1 MLVSSH
7 IIERNQDRMLERQ
20 EAQFDATNSAKQAAE
35 SIDFDPIDERIAAH
49 STTQMRLAALQVAFM
64 LAGIMSEVDFEDQ
77 ELLPSELLDSLILES
92 FVEDPEDDDDEI
104 DSTVKTILSAHIA
117 DAMSTLGIDEDL
129 INDVFDS
136 DVDIADAAIETASEI
151 ILENMP
157 ADDELDDFISVFAYG
172 DEATYDAMMKEEDE
186 DEDEDE
192 EGMYDAAK
200 KPLTVGRKTRRKVGG
215 KNVTYKAVKAV
226 RDGKIKVVNKR
237 IAGKVRL
244 SAAQKAALKKA
255 RRKSTTGA
263 AVKKRMR
270 SFAKGLQRNIYNIDP
285 QKARNMRRG
294 LKASHYRRS
303 VGM

>member
-20 EAQFDATNSAKQAAE
+20 EAQFDAANSAKQAAE
-35 SIDFDPIDERIAAH
+35 SIEFDPIDERIATHA
-49 STTQMRLAALQVAFM
+49 TTQMRLAALQVAFM

-77 ELLPSELLDSLILES
+77 ELLPSELLDSLILEV

-104 DSTVKTILSAHIA
+104 DPTVKTILSAHIA
-117 DAMSTLGIDEDL
+117 DAMSTLGVDEDL

-136 DVDIADAAIETASEI
+136 DIDIADAAIETASEV

-157 ADDELDDFISVFAYG
+157 ADDELDDFISMFAYG
-172 DEATYDAMMKEEDE
+172 DEATYDAMMKEDDE
-186 DEDEDE
+186 D
-192 EGMYDAAK
+192 MYDAAK
-200 KPLTVGRKTRRKVGG
+200 KPLTVGRKTKRKVGN
-215 KNVTYKAVKAV
+215 KTVTYKAVKAV
-226 RDGKIKVVNKR
+226 RDGKVTVVNKR
-237 IAGKVRL
+237 IGGNMRL

-255 RRKSTTGA
+255 RKKSVTGT
-263 AVKKRMR
+263 AVKKRMM

-285 QKARNMRRG
+285 QKARNIRRG

>member
-35 SIDFDPIDERIAAH
+35 SIEFDPIDERIATHA
-49 STTQMRLAALQVAFM
+49 TTQMRLAALQVAFM

-77 ELLPSELLDSLILES
+77 ELLPSELLDSLILEV

-104 DSTVKTILSAHIA
+104 DPTVKTILSAHIA
-117 DAMSTLGIDEDL
+117 DAMSTLGVDEDL

-136 DVDIADAAIETASEI
+136 DIDIADAAIETASEI

-157 ADDELDDFISVFAYG
+157 ADDELDDFISMFAYG
-172 DEATYDAMMKEEDE
+172 DEATYDAMMKEDDE
-186 DEDEDE
+186 D
-192 EGMYDAAK
+192 MYDAAK
-200 KPLTVGRKTRRKVGG
+200 KPLTVGRKTKRKVGN
-215 KNVTYKAVKAV
+215 KTVTYKAVKAV
-226 RDGKIKVVNKR
+226 RDGKVTVVNKR
-237 IAGKVRL
+237 IGGNMRL

-255 RRKSTTGA
+255 RKKSATGT
-263 AVKKRMR
+263 AVKKRMM

-285 QKARNMRRG
+285 QKARNIRRG

>member
-157 ADDELDDFISVFAYG
+157 ADDELDDFISIFAYG

-186 DEDEDE
+186 
-192 EGMYDAAK
+192 GMYDAAR
-200 KPLTVGRKTRRKVGG
+200 KPLRPGKKTTRKVNG
-215 KNVTYKAVKAV
+215 KTVSYRAVKAV

-237 IAGKVRL
+237 IRGKVRL

-255 RRKSTTGA
+255 RRKSTTSS

-270 SFAKGLQRNIYNIDP
+270 SFSKGLQRNIYNIDP
-285 QKARNMRRG
+285 KKAKAMRAG
-294 LKASHYRRS
+294 LKRGFRRS
-303 VGM
+303 

>member
-35 SIDFDPIDERIAAH
+35 SIEVDPIDERIAAH
-49 STTQMRLAALQVAFM
+49 ATTQMRLAALQVAFM

-117 DAMSTLGIDEDL
+117 DAMSTLGVDEDL

-136 DVDIADAAIETASEI
+136 DVDIADAAIETVSEI

-157 ADDELDDFISVFAYG
+157 ADDELDDFISIFAYG
-172 DEATYDAMMKEEDE
+172 DEATYDAMMKEEEE
-186 DEDEDE
+186 DT
-192 EGMYDAAK
+192 YDAAK

-215 KNVTYKAVKAV
+215 KTVTYKAVKAV

-237 IAGKVRL
+237 IAGNVRL

-255 RRKSTTGA
+255 RKKSTTSS
-263 AVKKRMR
+263 AVRKRMM

>member
-35 SIDFDPIDERIAAH
+35 SIEVNPIDERIAAH

-64 LAGIMSEVDFEDQ
+64 LAGIMSEVEFEDQ

-117 DAMSTLGIDEDL
+117 DAMSTLGVDEDL

-157 ADDELDDFISVFAYG
+157 ADDELDDFISIFAYG
-172 DEATYDAMMKEEDE
+172 DEATYDAMMKEEE
-186 DEDEDE
+186 DED

-200 KPLTVGRKTRRKVGG
+200 KPLTVGRKTRRKVRG

-237 IAGKVRL
+237 IGGNVRL

-255 RRKSTTGA
+255 RRKSTTGS
-263 AVKKRMR
+263 AVRKRMM

-294 LKASHYRRS
+294 LKASHYRRT
-303 VGM
+303 VGK

>member
-35 SIDFDPIDERIAAH
+35 SIEFDPIDERIATHA
-49 STTQMRLAALQVAFM
+49 TTQMRLAALQVAFM

-77 ELLPSELLDSLILES
+77 ELLPSELLDSLILEV

-104 DSTVKTILSAHIA
+104 DPTVKTVLSAHIA
-117 DAMSTLGIDEDL
+117 DAMSTLGVDEDL

-136 DVDIADAAIETASEI
+136 DIDIADAAIETASEV

-157 ADDELDDFISVFAYG
+157 ADDELDDFISMFAYG
-172 DEATYDAMMKEEDE
+172 DEATYDAMMKEDDE
-186 DEDEDE
+186 D
-192 EGMYDAAK
+192 MYDAAK
-200 KPLTVGRKTRRKVGG
+200 KPLTVGRKTKRKVGN
-215 KNVTYKAVKAV
+215 KTVTYKAVKAV
-226 RDGKIKVVNKR
+226 RDGKVTVVNKR
-237 IAGKVRL
+237 IGGNMRL

-255 RRKSTTGA
+255 RKKSVTGT
-263 AVKKRMR
+263 AVKKRMM

-285 QKARNMRRG
+285 QKARNIRRG

>member
-35 SIDFDPIDERIAAH
+35 SIEVNPIDERIAAH
-49 STTQMRLAALQVAFM
+49 ATTQMRLAALQVAFM
-64 LAGIMSEVDFEDQ
+64 LAGIMSEVEFEDQ

-117 DAMSTLGIDEDL
+117 DAMSTLGVDEDL

-157 ADDELDDFISVFAYG
+157 ADDELDDFISIFAYG
-172 DEATYDAMMKEEDE
+172 DEATYDAMMKEEE
-186 DEDEDE
+186 DED

-200 KPLTVGRKTRRKVGG
+200 KPLTVGRKTRRKVRG

-237 IAGKVRL
+237 ISGNVRL

-255 RRKSTTGA
+255 RRKSTTGS
-263 AVKKRMR
+263 AVRKRMM

-303 VGM
+303 VGK

>member
-20 EAQFDATNSAKQAAE
+20 EAQFDATNSVKQAAE

-64 LAGIMSEVDFEDQ
+64 LAGIMSEVEFEDQ

-117 DAMSTLGIDEDL
+117 DAMSTLGVDEDL

-157 ADDELDDFISVFAYG
+157 ADDELDDFISIFAYG

-186 DEDEDE
+186 D

-200 KPLTVGRKTRRKVGG
+200 KPLTVGRKTRRKVRG

-237 IAGKVRL
+237 ISGNVRL

-255 RRKSTTGA
+255 RRKSTTGS
-263 AVKKRMR
+263 AVRKRMM

>member
-117 DAMSTLGIDEDL
+117 DAMSTLGVDEDL
-129 INDVFDS
+129 INDMFDS

-172 DEATYDAMMKEEDE
+172 DEATYDAMMKEEEEE
-186 DEDEDE
+186 D
-192 EGMYDAAK
+192 EGMYDAAR
-200 KPLTVGRKTRRKVGG
+200 KPLRPGKKTTRKVNG
-215 KNVTYKAVKAV
+215 KTISYRAVKAV

-237 IAGKVRL
+237 IRGKVRL

-255 RRKSTTGA
+255 RRKSTTSS

-270 SFAKGLQRNIYNIDP
+270 SFSKGLQRNIYNIDP
-285 QKARNMRRG
+285 KKAKAMRAG
-294 LKASHYRRS
+294 LKRGFRRS
-303 VGM
+303 

>member
-35 SIDFDPIDERIAAH
+35 SIEVDPIDERIAAH
-49 STTQMRLAALQVAFM
+49 ATTQMRLAALQVAFM

-117 DAMSTLGIDEDL
+117 DAMSTLGVDEDL

-157 ADDELDDFISVFAYG
+157 ADDELDDFISIFAYG
-172 DEATYDAMMKEEDE
+172 DEATYDAMMKEEE
-186 DEDEDE
+186 D

-200 KPLTVGRKTRRKVGG
+200 KPLTVGRKTRRKVRG

-237 IAGKVRL
+237 IRGKVRL

-255 RRKSTTGA
+255 RRKSTTSS

-270 SFAKGLQRNIYNIDP
+270 SFSKGLQRNIYNIDP
-285 QKARNMRRG
+285 KKAKAMRAG
-294 LKASHYRRS
+294 LKRGFRRS
-303 VGM
+303 

>member
-35 SIDFDPIDERIAAH
+35 SIEVDPIDERIAAH
-49 STTQMRLAALQVAFM
+49 ATTQMRLAALQVAFM
-64 LAGIMSEVDFEDQ
+64 LAGIMSEVEFEDQ

-117 DAMSTLGIDEDL
+117 DAMSTLGVDEDL

-136 DVDIADAAIETASEI
+136 DVDIADAAIETVSEI

-157 ADDELDDFISVFAYG
+157 ADDELDDFISIFAYG
-172 DEATYDAMMKEEDE
+172 DEATYDAMMKEEE
-186 DEDEDE
+186 DT
-192 EGMYDAAK
+192 YDAAK
-200 KPLTVGRKTRRKVGG
+200 KPLTVGRKTKRKVGN
-215 KNVTYKAVKAV
+215 KTVTYKAVKAV

-237 IAGKVRL
+237 IGGNVRL

-255 RRKSTTGA
+255 RKKSVTGT
-263 AVKKRMR
+263 AVKKRMM

-285 QKARNMRRG
+285 QKARNIRRG

>member
-77 ELLPSELLDSLILES
+77 ELLPSELLDSLILEV

-104 DSTVKTILSAHIA
+104 DPTVKTVLSAHIA
-117 DAMSTLGIDEDL
+117 DAMSTLGVDEDL

-136 DVDIADAAIETASEI
+136 DIDIADAAIETASEV

-157 ADDELDDFISVFAYG
+157 ADDELDDFISIFAYG

-186 DEDEDE
+186 
-192 EGMYDAAK
+192 GMYDAAR
-200 KPLTVGRKTRRKVGG
+200 KPLRPGKKTTRKVNG
-215 KNVTYKAVKAV
+215 KTISYRAVKAV

-237 IAGKVRL
+237 IRGKVRL
-244 SAAQKAALKKA
+244 SAAQKAALKKLA
-255 RRKSTTGA
+255 ENQPR
-263 AVKKRMR
+263 V
-270 SFAKGLQRNIYNIDP
+270 QRFV
-285 QKARNMRRG
+285 
-294 LKASHYRRS
+294 S
-303 VGM
+303 V

>member
-35 SIDFDPIDERIAAH
+35 SIEVDPIDERIAAH
-49 STTQMRLAALQVAFM
+49 ATTQMRLAALQVAFM

-117 DAMSTLGIDEDL
+117 DAMSTLGVDEDL

-136 DVDIADAAIETASEI
+136 DVDIADAAIETVSEI

-157 ADDELDDFISVFAYG
+157 ADDELDDFISIFAYG
-172 DEATYDAMMKEEDE
+172 D
-186 DEDEDE
+186 
-192 EGMYDAAK
+192 
-200 KPLTVGRKTRRKVGG
+200 
-215 KNVTYKAVKAV
+215 
-226 RDGKIKVVNKR
+226 
-237 IAGKVRL
+237 
-244 SAAQKAALKKA
+244 
-255 RRKSTTGA
+255 
-263 AVKKRMR
+263 
-270 SFAKGLQRNIYNIDP
+270 
-285 QKARNMRRG
+285 
-294 LKASHYRRS
+294 
-303 VGM
+303 

>member
-35 SIDFDPIDERIAAH
+35 SIEVDPIDERIAAH
-49 STTQMRLAALQVAFM
+49 ATTQMRLAALQVAFM

-117 DAMSTLGIDEDL
+117 DAMSTLGVDEDL

-136 DVDIADAAIETASEI
+136 DVDIADAAIETVSEI

-157 ADDELDDFISVFAYG
+157 ADDELDDFISIFAYG
-172 DEATYDAMMKEEDE
+172 DEATYDAMMKEEEEEE
-186 DEDEDE
+186 DT
-192 EGMYDAAK
+192 YDAAK
-200 KPLTVGRKTRRKVGG
+200 KPLTVGRKTKRKVGN
-215 KNVTYKAVKAV
+215 KTVTYKAVKAV

-237 IAGKVRL
+237 IGGSVRL

-255 RRKSTTGA
+255 RKKSVTGT

>member
-64 LAGIMSEVDFEDQ
+64 LAGIMSEVEFEDQ

-172 DEATYDAMMKEEDE
+172 DEATYDAMMEEED
-186 DEDEDE
+186 

-237 IAGKVRL
+237 IGGKVRL

-255 RRKSTTGA
+255 RRKSTTSS
-263 AVKKRMR
+263 AVRKRMM
-270 SFAKGLQRNIYNIDP
+270 SFSKGLQRNIYNIDP

-303 VGM
+303 TGR

>member
-172 DEATYDAMMKEEDE
+172 DEATYDAMMKEEEEE
-186 DEDEDE
+186 D
-192 EGMYDAAK
+192 EGMYDAAR
-200 KPLTVGRKTRRKVGG
+200 KPLRPGKKTTRKVNG
-215 KNVTYKAVKAV
+215 KTISYRAVKAV

-237 IAGKVRL
+237 IRGKVRL

-255 RRKSTTGA
+255 RRKSTTSS

-270 SFAKGLQRNIYNIDP
+270 SFSKGLQRNIYNIDP
-285 QKARNMRRG
+285 KKAKAMRAG
-294 LKASHYRRS
+294 LKRGFRRS
-303 VGM
+303 

>member
-35 SIDFDPIDERIAAH
+35 SIEVNPIDERIAAH
-49 STTQMRLAALQVAFM
+49 ATTQMRLAALQVAFM

-117 DAMSTLGIDEDL
+117 DAMSTLGVDEDL

-157 ADDELDDFISVFAYG
+157 ADDELDDFISIFAYG
-172 DEATYDAMMKEEDE
+172 DEATYDAMMKEEE
-186 DEDEDE
+186 D

-200 KPLTVGRKTRRKVGG
+200 KPLTVGRKTRRKVRG

-237 IAGKVRL
+237 IGGNVRL

>member
-7 IIERNQDRMLERQ
+7 IVERNQDRMLERQ

-35 SIDFDPIDERIAAH
+35 SIEVDPIDERIAAH
-49 STTQMRLAALQVAFM
+49 ATTQMRLAALQVAFM

-117 DAMSTLGIDEDL
+117 DAMSTLGVDEDL

-151 ILENMP
+151 VLENMP
-157 ADDELDDFISVFAYG
+157 ADDELDDFISIFAYG
-172 DEATYDAMMKEEDE
+172 DEATYDAMMKEED
-186 DEDEDE
+186 

-200 KPLTVGRKTRRKVGG
+200 KPLTVGRKTRRKVRG

-237 IAGKVRL
+237 ISGNVRL

-255 RRKSTTGA
+255 RRKSTTGT

-285 QKARNMRRG
+285 QKARNIRRG

-303 VGM
+303 VGK

>member
-35 SIDFDPIDERIAAH
+35 SIEVDPIDERIAAH
-49 STTQMRLAALQVAFM
+49 ATTQMRLAALQVAFM

-117 DAMSTLGIDEDL
+117 DAMSTLGVDEDL

-136 DVDIADAAIETASEI
+136 DVDIADAAIETVSEI

-157 ADDELDDFISVFAYG
+157 ADDELDDFISIFAYG
-172 DEATYDAMMKEEDE
+172 DEATYDAMMKEEE
-186 DEDEDE
+186 DT
-192 EGMYDAAK
+192 YDAA
-200 KPLTVGRKTRRKVGG
+200 KPLTVGRKTKRKVGN
-215 KNVTYKAVKAV
+215 KTVTYKAVKAV

-237 IAGKVRL
+237 IGGNVRL

-255 RRKSTTGA
+255 RKKSVTGT
-263 AVKKRMR
+263 AVKKRMM

-285 QKARNMRRG
+285 QKARNIRRG
-294 LKASHYRRS
+294 LKASHYRRT
-303 VGM
+303 VGQ

>member
-35 SIDFDPIDERIAAH
+35 SIEFDPIDERIATHA
-49 STTQMRLAALQVAFM
+49 TTQMRLAALQVAFM

-77 ELLPSELLDSLILES
+77 ELLPSELLDSLILEV

-104 DSTVKTILSAHIA
+104 DPTVKTILSAHIA
-117 DAMSTLGIDEDL
+117 DAMSTLGVDEDL

-136 DVDIADAAIETASEI
+136 DIDIADAAIETASEV

-157 ADDELDDFISVFAYG
+157 ADDELDDFISMFAYG
-172 DEATYDAMMKEEDE
+172 DEATYDAMMKEDDE
-186 DEDEDE
+186 D
-192 EGMYDAAK
+192 MYDAAK
-200 KPLTVGRKTRRKVGG
+200 KPLTVGRKTKRKVGN
-215 KNVTYKAVKAV
+215 KTVTYKAVKAV
-226 RDGKIKVVNKR
+226 RDGKVTVVNKR
-237 IAGKVRL
+237 IGGNMRL

-255 RRKSTTGA
+255 RKKSVTGT
-263 AVKKRMR
+263 AVKKRMM

-285 QKARNMRRG
+285 QKARNIRRG

>member
-35 SIDFDPIDERIAAH
+35 SIEVNPIDERIAAH

-64 LAGIMSEVDFEDQ
+64 LAGIMSEVEFEDQ

-117 DAMSTLGIDEDL
+117 DAMSTLGVDEDL

-157 ADDELDDFISVFAYG
+157 ADDELDDFISIFAYG
-172 DEATYDAMMKEEDE
+172 DEATYDAMMKEEE
-186 DEDEDE
+186 DEDED

-200 KPLTVGRKTRRKVGG
+200 KPLTVGRKTRRKVRG

-237 IAGKVRL
+237 ISGNVRL

-255 RRKSTTGA
+255 RRKSTTGS
-263 AVKKRMR
+263 AVRKRMM

-303 VGM
+303 TGR

>member
-20 EAQFDATNSAKQAAE
+20 ESQFDATNSAKQAAE
-35 SIDFDPIDERIAAH
+35 SIEFDPIDERIATHA
-49 STTQMRLAALQVAFM
+49 TTQMRLAALQVAFM

-77 ELLPSELLDSLILES
+77 ELLPSELLDSLILEA
-92 FVEDPEDDDDEI
+92 FVEDPDDDDDEI

-117 DAMSTLGIDEDL
+117 DAMSTLGVDEDL

-157 ADDELDDFISVFAYG
+157 ADDELDDFISIFAYG
-172 DEATYDAMMKEEDE
+172 DEATYDAMMKEEEE
-186 DEDEDE
+186 D

-200 KPLTVGRKTRRKVGG
+200 KPLTVGRKTRRKVRG

-237 IAGKVRL
+237 IGGNVRL

>member
-35 SIDFDPIDERIAAH
+35 SIEVDPIDERVAAH
-49 STTQMRLAALQVAFM
+49 ATTQMRLAALQVAFM
-64 LAGIMSEVDFEDQ
+64 LAGIMSEVEFEDQ

-186 DEDEDE
+186 
-192 EGMYDAAK
+192 GMYDAAK
-200 KPLTVGRKTRRKVGG
+200 KPLTVGRKTRRKVGN
-215 KNVTYKAVKAV
+215 KTVTYKAVKAV

-255 RRKSTTGA
+255 RRKSTTGT

>member
-35 SIDFDPIDERIAAH
+35 SIEVDPIDERIAAH
-49 STTQMRLAALQVAFM
+49 ATTQMRLAALQVAFM

-117 DAMSTLGIDEDL
+117 DAMSTLGVDEDL

-136 DVDIADAAIETASEI
+136 DVDIADAAIETVSEI

-157 ADDELDDFISVFAYG
+157 ADDELDDFISIFAYG
-172 DEATYDAMMKEEDE
+172 DEATYDAMMKEEE
-186 DEDEDE
+186 DT
-192 EGMYDAAK
+192 YDAAK
-200 KPLTVGRKTRRKVGG
+200 KPLTVGRKTKRKVGN
-215 KNVTYKAVKAV
+215 KTVTYKAVKAV

-237 IAGKVRL
+237 IGGNVRL

-255 RRKSTTGA
+255 RKKSVTGT
-263 AVKKRMR
+263 AVKKRMM

-285 QKARNMRRG
+285 QKARNIRRG
-294 LKASHYRRS
+294 LKASHYRRT
-303 VGM
+303 VGQ

>member
-186 DEDEDE
+186 DE

-255 RRKSTTGA
+255 RRKSTTGS
-263 AVKKRMR
+263 AVRKRMM
-270 SFAKGLQRNIYNIDP
+270 SFSKGLQRNIYNIDP

-303 VGM
+303 VGK

>member
-1 MLVSSH
+1 MLVPSQ

-35 SIDFDPIDERIAAH
+35 SIEVDPIDERIAAH
-49 STTQMRLAALQVAFM
+49 STTQMRLAALQVSFM
-64 LAGIMSEVDFEDQ
+64 LAGIMSEVEFEDQ

-92 FVEDPEDDDDEI
+92 FTEDPDDDDDEI

-117 DAMSTLGIDEDL
+117 DAMSTLGVDEDL

-136 DVDIADAAIETASEI
+136 DIDIADAAIETASEI

-172 DEATYDAMMKEEDE
+172 DEATYDAMMKEEEE
-186 DEDEDE
+186 D

-237 IAGKVRL
+237 ISGKVRL

-255 RRKSTTGA
+255 RRKSTTGS
-263 AVKKRMR
+263 AVRKRMM

>member
-35 SIDFDPIDERIAAH
+35 SIEVNPIDERIAAH
-49 STTQMRLAALQVAFM
+49 ATTQMRLAALQVAFM
-64 LAGIMSEVDFEDQ
+64 LAGIMSEVEFEDQ

-117 DAMSTLGIDEDL
+117 DAMSTLGVDEDL

-172 DEATYDAMMKEEDE
+172 DEATYDAMMKEEE
-186 DEDEDE
+186 DED

-237 IAGKVRL
+237 IAGNVRL

-255 RRKSTTGA
+255 RRKSTTSS
-263 AVKKRMR
+263 AVRKRMM

-303 VGM
+303 VGK

>member
-77 ELLPSELLDSLILES
+77 ELLPSELLDSLILEV

-104 DSTVKTILSAHIA
+104 DPTVKTVLSAHIA
-117 DAMSTLGIDEDL
+117 DAMSTLGVDEDL

-136 DVDIADAAIETASEI
+136 DIDIADAAIETASEV

-157 ADDELDDFISVFAYG
+157 ADDELDDFISIFAYG

-186 DEDEDE
+186 
-192 EGMYDAAK
+192 GMYDAAR
-200 KPLTVGRKTRRKVGG
+200 KPLRPGKKTTRKVNG
-215 KNVTYKAVKAV
+215 KTISYRAVKAV

-237 IAGKVRL
+237 IRGKVRL

-255 RRKSTTGA
+255 RRKSTTGS
-263 AVKKRMR
+263 AVRKRMM

>member
-64 LAGIMSEVDFEDQ
+64 LAGIMSEVEFEDQ

-117 DAMSTLGIDEDL
+117 DAMSTLGVDEDL

-157 ADDELDDFISVFAYG
+157 ADDELDDFISIFAYG
-172 DEATYDAMMKEEDE
+172 DEATYDAMMKEEE
-186 DEDEDE
+186 DEDED

-200 KPLTVGRKTRRKVGG
+200 KPLTVGRKTRRKVRG

-237 IAGKVRL
+237 ISGNVRL

-255 RRKSTTGA
+255 RRKSTTGS
-263 AVKKRMR
+263 AVRKRMM

-303 VGM
+303 TGR

>member
-35 SIDFDPIDERIAAH
+35 SIEVDPIDERIAAH
-49 STTQMRLAALQVAFM
+49 ATTQMRLAALQVAFM
-64 LAGIMSEVDFEDQ
+64 LAGIMSEVEFEDQ

-117 DAMSTLGIDEDL
+117 DAMSTLGVDEDL

-136 DVDIADAAIETASEI
+136 DVDIADAAIETVSEI

-157 ADDELDDFISVFAYG
+157 ADDELDDFISIFAYG
-172 DEATYDAMMKEEDE
+172 DEATYDAMMKEEE
-186 DEDEDE
+186 DT
-192 EGMYDAAK
+192 YDAAK
-200 KPLTVGRKTRRKVGG
+200 KPLTVGRKTKRKVGN
-215 KNVTYKAVKAV
+215 KTVTYKAVKAV

-237 IAGKVRL
+237 IGGNVRL

-255 RRKSTTGA
+255 RKKSVTGT
-263 AVKKRMR
+263 AVKKRMM

-285 QKARNMRRG
+285 QKARNIRRG
-294 LKASHYRRS
+294 LKASHYRRT
-303 VGM
+303 VGQ